1 LSGERPLVGFN
12 CRYESDAQ
20 HPVRD
25 YVGHYVPYHRALV
38 AAGALPAMVPVLD
51 DRATLSLYLDRLDG
65 FLFTGGR
72 DVPPLAYGQEPHP
85 ETEEC
90 DPRRFACDRLLAQ
103 LVLERPMPVLGICM
117 GTQLLNVV
125 YGGTLI
131 QHLETDVR
139 HTAIEP
145 GNDSFHPVVLEED
158 NLLLEI
164 LRVAELEV
172 NSSHHQAVD
181 KPAPGLR
188 VLARAP
194 DGIVEAVEMTDRDF
208 FLGVQWHPE
217 RIFERPEQRRLIE
230 AFVSACRMRS

>member
-1 LSGERPLVGFN
+1 MSAERPLIGFN
-12 CRYESDAQ
+12 CRYESNVQ
-20 HPVRD
+20 YPVRD
-25 YVGHYVPYHRALV
+25 HIGQYVPYHQALV
-38 AAGALPAMVPVLD
+38 AAGALPVMVPVVD
-51 DRATLSLYLDRLDG
+51 DRAILSLYLDRLDG
-65 FLFTGGR
+65 FLFTGGL
-72 DVPPLAYGQEPHP
+72 DVPPSAYGQEPHP
-85 ETEEC
+85 ETEQC
-90 DPRRFACDRLLAQ
+90 DPRRFSCDKLLAQ

-117 GTQLLNVV
+117 GTQLFNVV

-131 QHLETDVR
+131 QHIETDVR
-139 HTAIEP
+139 HTAENP
-145 GNDSFHPVVLEED
+145 GNDSFHPIVLEED

-194 DGIVEAVEMTDRDF
+194 DGIVEAVQMTDRDF

-217 RIFERPEQRRLIE
+217 RIFERAEQRRLFE
-230 AFVSACRMRS
+230 AFVSACQASS